1 MRKKWLEICSH
12 YYKKY
17 KITAVVPN
25 QYNSGIDLWSDELSD
40 LCVKAVCSFI
50 ISSYIIEDLPKNE
63 ILNSTTTFGGG
74 IYSRTVKVYSFI

>member
-1 MRKKWLEICSH
+1 MRKRWWEICSH

-40 LCVKAVCSFI
+40 LCVKA
-50 ISSYIIEDLPKNE
+50 E
-63 ILNSTTTFGGG
+63 IG
-74 IYSRTVKVYSFI
+74 RAHV